1 MIVLFRPGAVLL
13 LLHCAVP
20 ALAGET
26 TRPEPGA
33 RVRLTLPCDDA
44 RPSPARS
51 GRTTCRIE
59 GRLDHLGPDGI
70 TLTGGASSTR
80 HPLASVT
87 RIEISRGERSRW
99 LAGAAAGFVS
109 GAAGTYVALNR
120 GGSTNPCDPSANQD
134 AIGQGACLGLAA
146 AGGLAGAGLGAL
158 VGSLFRSERWED
170 VPKDRWRVSLGP
182 GPGAPLQLVVALT
195 F

>member
-1 MIVLFRPGAVLL
+1 MSLPFRPGFLL
-13 LLHCAVP
+13 LLLPCAVP

-26 TRPEPGA
+26 TPPEPGA
-33 RVRLTLPCDDA
+33 RVRLTVPCDDVQ
-44 RPSPARS
+44 PARS
-51 GRTTCRIE
+51 SGATCRIV
-59 GRLDHLGPDGI
+59 GRLDHLGPEGI
-70 TLTGGASSTR
+70 TLAGASTSPR

-87 RIEISRGERSRW
+87 RIEVSRGERSRW
-99 LAGAAAGFVS
+99 RAGAGAGFVV
-109 GAAGTYVALNR
+109 GALGTYVALNR

-134 AIGQGACLGLAA
+134 AIGQGSCIGLAA

-158 VGSLFRSERWED
+158 VGSLFRSERWEE

-182 GPGAPLQLVVALT
+182 QPGGQLQLAVALT

>member
-1 MIVLFRPGAVLL
+1 MSPRILPGVVLFLL
-13 LLHCAVP
+13 CRAVP
-20 ALAGET
+20 ALAGEAAM
-26 TRPEPGA
+26 PEPGA

-44 RPSPARS
+44 RPAPTGS
-51 GRTTCRIE
+51 GGATCRIE

-70 TLTGGASSTR
+70 TLAGASSSTR

-87 RIEISRGERSRW
+87 RIEVSRGERSRW
-99 LAGAAAGFVS
+99 LTGAGAGFVA
-109 GAAGTYVALNR
+109 GAVGTYVALDR
-120 GGSTNPCDPSANQD
+120 GGSTNPCDPSTNQD
-134 AIGQGACLGLAA
+134 AIGQGSCLALAA

-170 VPKDRWRVSLGP
+170 VPEDRWRVSLGP
-182 GPGAPLQLVVALT
+182 RPGAQLQLSVVLS

>member
-1 MIVLFRPGAVLL
+1 MSSPFRSGVVLL
-13 LLHCAVP
+13 LLRCAVP

-26 TRPEPGA
+26 TALEPGT

-44 RPSPARS
+44 RPTPTGS
-51 GRTTCRIE
+51 GGATCRIE

-70 TLTGGASSTR
+70 TLAGASSSTR

-99 LAGAAAGFVS
+99 LAGAGAGLVV
-109 GAAGTYVALNR
+109 GAVGTYVALDR

-134 AIGQGACLGLAA
+134 AIGQGSCLGLAA

-158 VGSLFRSERWED
+158 VGSLFRSERWEE
-170 VPKDRWRVSLGP
+170 VPEDRWRVSLGP
-182 GPGAPLQLVVALT
+182 GPGAPIQLSVTLT